1 MQFRSVG
8 SDKAGKERAVNNLDG
23 YPSGQRE
30 LTVNQLAQA
39 FEGPNPSPS
48 NYAAII
54 SPELITEAEELIIAI
69 IIITLTQAD
78 GGICTRV
85 ALFTMQATSKN
96 IGVAIC

>member
-1 MQFRSVG
+1 M
-8 SDKAGKERAVNNLDG
+8 
-23 YPSGQRE
+23 

-78 GGICTRV
+78 GGICTHVDRLQGGLLLKAS
-85 ALFTMQATSKN
+85 ALHYVSILAHLLQWRLLCAKMKHGCKL
-96 IGVAIC
+96 IWMP

>member
-1 MQFRSVG
+1 MR
-8 SDKAGKERAVNNLDG
+8 RHNLDG

-30 LTVNQLAQA
+30 LTVHQLAEV
-39 FEGPNPSPS
+39 FGGSNPSPS

-78 GGICTRV
+78 GGICTHVEPLMMR
-85 ALFTMQATSKN
+85 FTSKN
-96 IGVAIC
+96 IGIALC